1 MLDLIEEENIMVG
14 MMRPEETLD
23 RLPDFL
29 MNVELR
35 LSTLCLAL
43 LNKMELQRD
52 VIVPS
57 WIW

>member
-1 MLDLIEEENIMVG
+1 MAG

-23 RLPDFL
+23 CLLDFL

-43 LNKMELQRD
+43 LNKMEL
-52 VIVPS
+52 
-57 WIW
+57 